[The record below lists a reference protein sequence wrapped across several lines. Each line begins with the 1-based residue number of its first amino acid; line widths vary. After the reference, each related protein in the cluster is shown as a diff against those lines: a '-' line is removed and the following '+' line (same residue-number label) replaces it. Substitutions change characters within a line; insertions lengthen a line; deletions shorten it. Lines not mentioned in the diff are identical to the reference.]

1 VVRLGG
7 MPAAGFYAIESH
19 TIRFGR
25 DGEWYS
31 DGERIANRRIAD
43 LFSRCVRR
51 NSQGGFML
59 QMGDER
65 APLEVEDTP
74 FVVRQIEGDRERGFT
89 LILNDGTQEA
99 LDPTG
104 LRSGHDNALYCRVKS
119 GEYEARLLRPAYYA
133 LAQSVKVGTDGRFVL
148 AVGGRDYPIDAR

>member
-1 VVRLGG
+1 

-19 TIRFGR
+19 SIRLGK

-31 DGERIANRRIAD
+31 DGERIANPRIAS

-51 NSQGGFML
+51 SPDGGYLL

-74 FVVRQIEGDRERGFT
+74 FVVRQVEGDPQRGFT
-89 LILNDGTQEA
+89 LLLNDETREP
-99 LDPTG
+99 LSPET
-104 LRSGHDNALYCRVKS
+104 LRAGPDHALYCRVKQ
-119 GEYEARLLRPAYYA
+119 GEFEARLLRPAHYS
-133 LAQSVKVGTDGRFVL
+133 LAQWVQPTSEGRFVL
-148 AVGGRDYPIDAR
+148 EIGGRSYPVDARG